1 MKRILSMTLILIII
15 LNSVPLSSV
24 WALDLDDLSEDSKSA
39 VGSSDVDENEF
50 LSVNQTES
58 SQTIESDYEVTEDLP
73 PTTESDFND
82 SLEGG
87 QQSENTS
94 TEELETDA
102 NDQIQSIVD
111 ENSGQRV
118 DEEDVVYFGTFGTSY
133 FTIDSENVL
142 HIYGGEF
149 ASNKDETKSPWK
161 NWNPYIE
168 KIIIE
173 EEVKANQYSNYLF
186 ANLTNLTVISNLEK
200 LDTSAVTDMGW
211 MFYGSSKLVSGSEG
225 MSNWNTSNVTSMNSM
240 FLNSGFTSLE
250 IGNWD
255 TGNVTN
261 MSQIFYGSK
270 ATSINLQ
277 HWDLS
282 NVTDL
287 SSGFVGVVANLYL
300 NSLDT
305 GQVTSMRSLF
315 QNSRITFMPG
325 ADITSINTSNVKD
338 MAYMYYNATLTTT
351 GEVLFEYYD
360 TSNVTDMT
368 YMFANF
374 TGNAPN
380 VSGFNTSNVTS
391 MRAMFYGYSPSILDV
406 SGFDTSNVTDMS
418 MMFAS
423 VKNLTRLDLS
433 NWDVSNVV
441 NMQQLFHN
449 TSNMTHLD
457 VSTWKTSSLENVSFG
472 FNNMISLTSL
482 DLSNWVLKSST
493 NIDLMFTGS
502 RNIQALTLGKDILFT
517 QGLGGLASISE
528 TDIYT
533 GKWQNVGGGTVDAP
547 SGEYVLSSEELLSSF
562 DGSSMADTYVWQ
574 PKPNYE
580 SIVAEDSFLD
590 IGDDWSPEDNFVSA
604 TDKFGENV
612 PFDLVSVAGQ
622 VDTSKAGKYPITYT
636 YASSSTTITVT
647 VIGYLSIHVP
657 ETLNFGSYQ
666 LGSEDSSLPYE
677 GENIVVVDD
686 RENSSGWTLSVTIE
700 ESSSGFSNFIMNG
713 SLKLSDSNI
722 IAKSEVSGTK
732 VINQSWSNK
741 EGLLI
746 DYSSVSSLRN
756 DYATLIWT
764 LSPNTDDMEE

>member
-1 MKRILSMTLILIII
+1 MKRILSMILILIMII
-15 LNSVPLSSV
+15 NSMPLSSV
-24 WALDLDDLSEDSKSA
+24 WALDLDDLSEDSKSD
-39 VGSSDVDENEF
+39 VGPSDVDENEF
-50 LSVNQTES
+50 SSVNQTEI

-87 QQSENTS
+87 QQSENNS
-94 TEELETDA
+94 IEELETDA
-102 NDQIQSIVD
+102 NDQIQAKVD
-111 ENSGQRV
+111 ENASQKV
-118 DEEDVVYFGTFGTSY
+118 EEEDVVYFGTFGTSY
-133 FTIDSENVL
+133 FTIDSDNVL

-149 ASNKDETKSPWK
+149 ASNEESRSPWY
-161 NWNPYIE
+161 NWRNYID
-168 KIIIE
+168 KIIFE
-173 EEVKANQYSNYLF
+173 EEVKANENSSYLF
-186 ANLTNLTVISNLEK
+186 NGLLNLTSISNLEK

-211 MFYGSSKLVSGSEG
+211 MFASTSKLVSGSEG
-225 MSNWNTSNVTSMNSM
+225 MSNWNTSNVTSMNAM
-240 FLNSGFTSLE
+240 FFNSGFTSLE

-261 MSQIFYGSK
+261 MNKIFSSSK

-277 HWDLS
+277 YWDLS
-282 NVTDL
+282 KVTDL
-287 SSGFVGVVANLYL
+287 TEGFQGVVANLYL
-300 NSLDT
+300 NRLDT
-305 GQVTSMRSLF
+305 GEVTSMRALF
-315 QNSRITFMPG
+315 QNSTITFMPG
-325 ADITSINTSNVKD
+325 ADITSINTSNVTD
-338 MAYMYYNATLTTT
+338 MSYMYYNATLTTT
-351 GEVLFEYYD
+351 GHVLFEYYD

-368 YMFANF
+368 YMFANYK
-374 TGNAPN
+374 GLVPN
-380 VSGFNTSNVTS
+380 VLGFNTSNVTS
-391 MRAMFYGYSPSILDV
+391 MRAMFYGYSGSSLNV

-418 MMFAS
+418 LMFDSAI
-423 VKNLTRLDLS
+423 NLVALDLS

-441 NMQQLFHN
+441 NMAQIFRN
-449 TSNMTHLD
+449 TSKMTRLD
-457 VSTWKTSSLENVSFG
+457 VSTWKTSSLENGTYVFS
-472 FNNMISLTSL
+472 NMTSLTSL
-482 DLSNWVLKSST
+482 DLSNWVLNSST
-493 NIDLMFTGS
+493 DISRMFSGS
-502 RNIQALTLGKDILFT
+502 TKIQALTLGKDILFT

-547 SGEYVLSSEELLSSF
+547 SGEHILSSTELLSSF

-590 IGDDWSPEDNFVSA
+590 IGDDWNPEDNFVSA

-612 PFDLVSVAGQ
+612 SFDMVSVAGQ

-713 SLKLSDSNI
+713 SSKLSDSNI
-722 IAKSEVSGTK
+722 IAKSESSGTK
-732 VINQSWSNK
+732 VINQSWTNK
-741 EGLLI
+741 EGLFI
-746 DYSSVSSLRN
+746 DYSSVSSLRD
-756 DYATLIWT
+756 DYAILIWT